1 MIRALAC
8 LKMKRKIFCAL
19 IAALWAST
27 AFAVDGVS
35 FELGRGTHNVDMA
48 RFGVQWTSPSR
59 GFAGH
64 RWELARYWDLSFGS
78 WNGGHGAVYDFGLTP
93 VFRLERPGGT
103 PYLDAAIGFHILSD
117 LDVGTGSELSTR
129 FQFGDH
135 IGAGVRFGEHR
146 EYDLSLRLQHLSNA
160 GIRNPNPG
168 VNFLQ
173 LRFQH
178 HVQ

>member
-1 MIRALAC
+1 MIRAPAC
-8 LKMKRKIFCAL
+8 LKMKRIFQAL
-19 IAALWAST
+19 AAALWAST
-27 AFAVDGVS
+27 AFAVDSVS
-35 FELGRGTHNVDMA
+35 VEAGRGTHNLNMA
-48 RFGVQWTSPSR
+48 RLGVQWNAQHKWFSTE
-59 GFAGH
+59 GWG
-64 RWELARYWDLSFGS
+64 LARYWDLSFGG

-103 PYLDAAIGFHILSD
+103 PYLEAAIGIHILSD
-117 LDVGTGSELSTR
+117 LDIGTGSELSTR

-135 IGAGVRFGEHR
+135 IGAGLRFGAQREH
-146 EYDLSLRLQHLSNA
+146 DLSLRLQHLSNA

-178 HVQ
+178 HFR